1 MVVLLA
7 SKPMK
12 KKIMKKKLLFSMS
25 ALLISTLLWV
35 QTASAQ
41 WNQNYEDNPD
51 QWKSQLS
58 GYLWALS
65 MDGTAEV
72 LGNEIDL
79 DLSFGDLLDD
89 LDFALSLRF
98 ESHKGNMGY
107 FLDGMAI
114 RLKPETTGPMG
125 GTISQEV
132 NSFIGEVGGIYH
144 FNPKV
149 EGIYG
154 VRYQAMDVEVDL
166 PAPAGTVEGDVDWT
180 DIFVGLRY
188 VPVRTDKWLV
198 WLRGDVGG
206 GDSDSTWNGVIGAS
220 YHINKRWSLGGGYR
234 ILTNDY
240 QEDDFSWNVDYQ
252 GVSFILGYT
261 FQPG

>member
-1 MVVLLA
+1 
-7 SKPMK
+7 
-12 KKIMKKKLLFSMS
+12 MKKKLLFSMS
-25 ALLISTLLWV
+25 ALLISTLFWV

-41 WNQNYEDNPD
+41 SYQGYEDNSD
-51 QWKSQLS
+51 QWRSTLS

-65 MDGTAEV
+65 MDGTAGV
-72 LGNEIDL
+72 MGNEIDI
-79 DLSFGDLLDD
+79 DLSFSDLADD

-98 ESHKGNMGY
+98 ESHKGNLGY

-114 RLKPETTGPMG
+114 RLKPETTVMG
-125 GTISQEV
+125 VTISQEV

-166 PAPAGTVEGDVDWT
+166 PGMTVGGDVDWA

-188 VPVRTDKWLV
+188 VPVRTDKWHV

-206 GDSDSTWNGVIGAS
+206 GDSDITWNGVLGAG
-220 YHINKRWSLGGGYR
+220 YHFNNRWMLGGAYR
-234 ILTNDY
+234 ILVNDFEQDGFKWDVNY
-240 QEDDFSWNVDYQ
+240 E
-252 GVSFILGYT
+252 GVAVILGYT
-261 FQPG
+261 FQPR

>member
-1 MVVLLA
+1 
-7 SKPMK
+7 
-12 KKIMKKKLLFSMS
+12 MKKKLLFSMS
-25 ALLISTLLWV
+25 ALLISTLLWA

-41 WNQNYEDNPD
+41 WSQGYEDNSD
-51 QWKSQLS
+51 QWKSTLS

-65 MDGTAEV
+65 MDGTA
-72 LGNEIDL
+72 GIMGTDIDI
-79 DLSFGDLLDD
+79 DESFSDLLDD
-89 LDFALSLRF
+89 LDFAFSVRF
-98 ESHKGNMGY
+98 ESHKGNLGY

-125 GTISQEV
+125 GTISQDV
-132 NSFIGEVGGIYH
+132 KSFIGEVGGIYH

-154 VRYQAMDVEVDL
+154 VRYQAMDVEVEFEN
-166 PAPAGTVEGDVDWT
+166 PPPGMTVGEDVDWA

-188 VPVRTDKWLV
+188 TPVRTDKWLV
-198 WLRGDVGG
+198 WLRGDVGS
-206 GDSDSTWNGVIGAS
+206 GDSDTTWNGAIGAS
-220 YHINKRWSLGGGYR
+220 YHINNRWSLGGAYR

-240 QEDDFSWNVDYQ
+240 EEDGFKWDVDYE
-252 GVSFILGYT
+252 GVAFILGYT

>member
-1 MVVLLA
+1 
-7 SKPMK
+7 
-12 KKIMKKKLLFSMS
+12 MKKKLLFSMS

-41 WNQNYEDNPD
+41 WSQGYEDNSD
-51 QWKSQLS
+51 QWRSQLS

-65 MDGTAEV
+65 MDGTAGIMGMETD
-72 LGNEIDL
+72 IDI
-79 DLSFGDLLDD
+79 SFSDLLED
-89 LDFALSLRF
+89 LDFAMSLRF
-98 ESHKGNMGY
+98 ESHKGNLGY

-114 RLKPETTGPMG
+114 RLKPETTIAGV
-125 GTISQEV
+125 TISQEV
-132 NSFIGEVGGIYH
+132 KSFIGEVGGIYH

-166 PAPAGTVEGDVDWT
+166 PAGMTVAGDAEWA

-188 VPVRTDKWLV
+188 TPVRTDKWLA
-198 WLRGDVGG
+198 WLRGDVGS
-206 GDSDSTWNGVIGAS
+206 GDSDTTWNGIIGAT
-220 YHINKRWSLGGGYR
+220 YHINNRWSLGGAYR
-234 ILTNDY
+234 ILAT
-240 QEDDFSWNVDYQ
+240 DFEQDGFKWDVDYE
-252 GVSFILGYT
+252 GVAFILGYT

>member
-1 MVVLLA
+1 
-7 SKPMK
+7 
-12 KKIMKKKLLFSMS
+12 MKKKLLFSMS

-35 QTASAQ
+35 PTASAQ
-41 WNQNYEDNPD
+41 WSQNYEDNPD
-51 QWKSQLS
+51 QWRSQLS

-65 MDGTAEV
+65 MDGTATV
-72 LGNEIDL
+72 MGNDIDL
-79 DLSFGDLLDD
+79 DLSFSDLLDD
-89 LDFALSLRF
+89 LDFAFSVRF

-114 RLKPETTGPMG
+114 QLKPESTGPGG
-125 GTISQEV
+125 GTISQDV
-132 NSFIGEVGGIYH
+132 KSFIGEVGGIYH

-166 PAPAGTVEGDVDWT
+166 PLPPPAGMTVAENVDWA

-188 VPVRTDKWLV
+188 TPVRTDKWNV
-198 WLRGDVGG
+198 FLRGDVGE
-206 GDSDSTWNGVIGAS
+206 GDSDTTWNGAIGAS
-220 YHINKRWSLGGGYR
+220 YHINNRWSVGGAYR
-234 ILTNDY
+234 ILINDFE
-240 QEDDFSWNVDYQ
+240 QDGFKWDVDYE
-252 GVSFILGYT
+252 GVAFILGYT